1 MVFINPTLAL
11 VGLACIALPIL
22 IHILMRRRRRPVDF
36 GAMRFLIEAYRRQR
50 RRMNL
55 EQILLLASRCLLV
68 ALLALALGR
77 PLFGAKRGLLGTPA
91 RTVYIVIDNSLSSA
105 AGDALEQTKARALAL
120 LGTLDSA
127 RGDRV
132 ALFAAAGP
140 AETLVSPPSGD
151 LSAVG
156 ELIRAISVTD
166 SKADWPGAFARVRD
180 DLKRTLEQEPGA
192 SATVGVFSD
201 FRAGSA
207 EVASE
212 LPSLGV
218 PDDRLTLLAS
228 PPAGDAIDNIAL
240 ASLEPSR
247 GVMLAGA
254 GDGLTASLR
263 VTLKRSG
270 SAQAATGKV
279 ILRAGDS
286 GASPGGSDA
295 GQRNAPRAEA
305 TYTFAPG
312 ATTTSVLANLDL
324 PAGAVKGRVLVTA
337 SIDRDALERDNTY
350 SRTLDLRE
358 RLRILLLASPSDRS
372 GIQSY
377 KAGDWLALALA
388 PDAQAAL
395 LKRKGEQLA
404 VETIDP
410 ARPLAGV
417 TLSDADAVLI
427 ANPEALPAASWPLI
441 KQASQQ
447 GAFVMVF
454 APAGVQTHTWTDAF
468 IQNLAPGWNVS
479 PEAKDYTPATTLTP
493 GPSTILEAIAGELPE
508 LLRPVHVM
516 RSLPTTAPG
525 AGVVLALGDG
535 SPGVLA
541 TGREG
546 GSAGALVFWAIA
558 PDLAWTDLPARPLMV
573 PLMQELVRQ
582 GVGLSGSPRVALA
595 GQAPA
600 LPLGAAELAPTSGA
614 PISIEPGGRLSR
626 PIRTAGT
633 YTIRAKGGTTLG
645 QISFNPDTRASDLT
659 PSAQPAL
666 ERWLGGLG
674 GRLAW
679 ISDKAE
685 AAGGNARPANDES
698 SPLSFAL
705 LAGALLLALAELIM
719 ARFFSHAEAAS
730 ERAA

>member
-1 MVFINPTLAL
+1 MTFINPTLAL

-50 RRMNL
+50 RRTNL

-77 PLFGAKRGLLGTPA
+77 PLFGANAGGLGTPA

-105 AGDALEQTKARALAL
+105 TGEAMEQLKTKALAL

-127 RGDRV
+127 RGDRA
-132 ALFAAAGP
+132 ALYAAAGP
-140 AETLVSPPSGD
+140 ADTLVSPPSSD
-151 LSAVG
+151 LAAVS
-156 ELIRAISVTD
+156 ELIRNISVTD

-180 DLKRTLEQEPGA
+180 DVKRTLEQEPGA
-192 SATVGVFSD
+192 AATVGVFSD

-207 EVASE
+207 DVASE
-212 LPSLGV
+212 LPALGV
-218 PDDRLTLLAS
+218 PDERLRVLAS
-228 PPAGDAIDNIAL
+228 PPAVDAIDNIAI
-240 ASLEPSR
+240 ASVEPSR

-263 VTLKRSG
+263 LTLRRSG
-270 SAQAATGKV
+270 ATQGATGKV
-279 ILRAGDS
+279 IVRAGDAG
-286 GASPGGSDA
+286 GAGGDA
-295 GQRNAPRAEA
+295 GQRAAPRAEA

-312 ATTTSVLANLDL
+312 ATTTSALANLDL
-324 PAGAVKGRVLVTA
+324 PPGAAKSRVLVTA
-337 SIDRDALERDNTY
+337 TIDRDALERDNAF
-350 SRTLDLRE
+350 SRSLDLRE

-417 TLSDADAVLI
+417 TLADADAVLI

-454 APAGVQTHTWTDAF
+454 APAGVQTHTWSDAF
-468 IQNLAPGWNVS
+468 IQNLAPGWTVV
-479 PEAKDYTPATTLTP
+479 PEAKDHAPATTLSP
-493 GPSTILEAIAGELPE
+493 GTSNILEAIAGELPE
-508 LLRPVHVM
+508 LLKPVHVT
-516 RSLPTTAPG
+516 RSLRTTAPG
-525 AGVVLALGDG
+525 AAVVLALGDG
-535 SPGVLA
+535 SPGVLSA
-541 TGREG
+541 GRDS

-558 PDLAWTDLPARPLMV
+558 PDLAWTDLPTRPLMV

-582 GVGLSGSPRVALA
+582 GVGLSGLPRVALA

-600 LPLGAAELAPTSGA
+600 LPAGAAELAPASGA

-626 PIRTAGT
+626 PIRTSGT
-633 YTIRAKGGTTLG
+633 YTLRAKGGTTLG
-645 QISFNPDTRASDLT
+645 QISFNPDTRASDLS
-659 PSAQPAL
+659 PSPAPAI
-666 ERWLGGLG
+666 ERWLAGLG
-674 GRLAW
+674 ASPAW
-679 ISDKAE
+679 MGEGEA
-685 AAGGNARPANDES
+685 AAGGGSRPASNAS
-698 SPLSFAL
+698 SPWSFV
-705 LAGALLLALAELIM
+705 LLALALGLALIELVM
-719 ARFFSHAEAAS
+719 ARFFSHAEVVT